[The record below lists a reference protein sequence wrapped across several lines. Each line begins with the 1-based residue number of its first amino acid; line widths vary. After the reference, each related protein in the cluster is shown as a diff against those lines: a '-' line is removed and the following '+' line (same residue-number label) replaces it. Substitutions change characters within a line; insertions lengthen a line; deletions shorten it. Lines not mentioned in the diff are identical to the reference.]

1 MRLLTAYVSVGS
13 QDILRLASGGMSTV
27 YPILFMFVLNR
38 NKCVPVLV
46 LTRGSCALH
55 SNNVLKLAGV
65 GSMGHALTILGILY
79 F

>member
-1 MRLLTAYVSVGS
+1 MTAYVSVGS
-13 QDILRLASGGMSTV
+13 QDILCLPSGGMSAV
-27 YPILFMFVLNR
+27 YPVLFMFVLNL
-38 NKCVPVLV
+38 NKRVPVLV

-55 SNNVLKLAGV
+55 SDNVLTGV